1 MEGRSRILWA
11 LLAVLLVVAVPLVVL
26 ALASGGD
33 DGESDAPETASI
45 KVERA
50 PDLPELIVYVEDP
63 ELNVAETAG
72 GRARVTVECLNTD
85 GAVIYSQAYPWPFT
99 DTDDGLLDPHEHL
112 EMDPGQADSV
122 SMCRVTGTTPRLE
135 GRLL

>member
-11 LLAVLLVVAVPLVVL
+11 LLAALVVVAVPLVVL
-26 ALASGGD
+26 ALASGG
-33 DGESDAPETASI
+33 GEEGEEPETASI

-50 PDLPELIVYVEDP
+50 PGFPEIVVYVEDP
-63 ELNVAETAG
+63 ELNTAETAG
-72 GRARVTVECLNTD
+72 GRARVTVECVNTA

-99 DTDDGLLDPHEHL
+99 ETDDGLLDPHEHL
-112 EMDPGQADSV
+112 EVDPGQVDSV
-122 SMCRVTGTTPRLE
+122 SLCRLKGTTPRLE